1 MIINIFMA
9 ASGSAETVLPDSAET
24 VLPDTAIYFTDFLTF
39 LGNSNDIIYIG

>member
-1 MIINIFMA
+1 MIINIFME
-9 ASGSAETVLPDSAET
+9 ASGSSAET

>member
-9 ASGSAETVLPDSAET
+9 ASGSAASGSAET

-39 LGNSNDIIYIG
+39 LGNSNDIIYI

>member
-9 ASGSAETVLPDSAET
+9 ASGSAEN

-39 LGNSNDIIYIG
+39 LGNSNDIIYIGE